1 VFDFKLAKSA
11 LMIKKILKSNMRIKN
26 AEISNI
32 LEGSKNLDFD
42 FFINRSS
49 KNLKKPSAR
58 YTKSTD
64 LIC

>member
-1 VFDFKLAKSA
+1 
-11 LMIKKILKSNMRIKN
+11 MRIKN